1 MNIIMKNIYVNC
13 EVNNYLKDDHHS
25 FRLSFRNCISC
36 VYNCND
42 LPSNNLSF
50 IIEMENPGK

>member
-1 MNIIMKNIYVNC
+1 MNFKKNIYVNC
-13 EVNNYLKDDHHS
+13 EVKNYLKEDHHS

-50 IIEMENPGK
+50 IEMENPGK